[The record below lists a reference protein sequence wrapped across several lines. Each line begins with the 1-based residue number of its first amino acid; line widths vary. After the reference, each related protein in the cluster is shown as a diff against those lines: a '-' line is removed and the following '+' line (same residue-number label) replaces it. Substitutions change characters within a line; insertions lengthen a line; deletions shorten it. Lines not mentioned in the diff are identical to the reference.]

1 MIFFYLMVGFG
12 FIIKLIQFKYI
23 SKTFLIQIKYNFKMW
38 TEKQLRMMIDERKNN
53 NEYYHT
59 LHEGRKMI
67 WWGQVSSKIN
77 LHFGTVYT
85 AVQVKE
91 KFQGIVRDVRVNIK
105 IHIAS
110 LSH

>member
-38 TEKQLRMMIDERKNN
+38 TEEQLRMMIDERKNN
-53 NEYYHT
+53 NEYYYT

-67 WWGQVSSKIN
+67 WWD
-77 LHFGTVYT
+77 
-85 AVQVKE
+85 
-91 KFQGIVRDVRVNIK
+91 KFRQKLIYISELFTQQFK
-105 IHIAS
+105 
-110 LSH
+110 